1 MQAEVNRVHGYTHGR
16 YSRLFAVSLHG
27 KSLGKS
33 TFTLLEKENT
43 NPPEKCFVVGCVS
56 GV

>member
-27 KSLGKS
+27 KS